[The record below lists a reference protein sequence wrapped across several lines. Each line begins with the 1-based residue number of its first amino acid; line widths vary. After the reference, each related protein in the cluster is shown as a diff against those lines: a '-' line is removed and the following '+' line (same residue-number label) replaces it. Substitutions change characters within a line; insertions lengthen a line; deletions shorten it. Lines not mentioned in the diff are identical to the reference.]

1 MSFALPQH
9 VSTTPLLQSSLVFA
23 GLILFHPLA
32 CPATDGT
39 DETTSLSFLK
49 EVANLVGPSG
59 HGILM
64 VDSQHVSSLCIQIMF
79 GKLSSYYSTTRNVA
93 AAIVIAYSY
102 LSPCLPPIDDELR
115 SYFARTLIS
124 LSGTAL
130 RASQSQLLPHLPS
143 LGADFLYR
151 LVILPTDVDRWEDFS
166 RYGRTPSLFVPVRGG
181 GRVVM
186 EVHLG

>member
-1 MSFALPQH
+1 
-9 VSTTPLLQSSLVFA
+9 
-23 GLILFHPLA
+23 
-32 CPATDGT
+32 
-39 DETTSLSFLK
+39 
-49 EVANLVGPSG
+49 
-59 HGILM
+59 
-64 VDSQHVSSLCIQIMF
+64 MF

-93 AAIVIAYSY
+93 ATIVIAYPY
-102 LSPCLPPIDDELR
+102 PPPCLPPIGDELR

-130 RASQSQLLPHLPS
+130 LASQPQLLPHLPP

-151 LVILPTDVDRWEDFS
+151 LVILPTVNRWEGFS

-186 EVHLG
+186 EVHVGWAEVLFLIDVHNRRSWTRFE

>member
-1 MSFALPQH
+1 
-9 VSTTPLLQSSLVFA
+9 
-23 GLILFHPLA
+23 
-32 CPATDGT
+32 
-39 DETTSLSFLK
+39 
-49 EVANLVGPSG
+49 
-59 HGILM
+59 M

-93 AAIVIAYSY
+93 ATIVIAYPY
-102 LSPCLPPIDDELR
+102 LPPCLPPIGDELR

-124 LSGTAL
+124 LSDTAL
-130 RASQSQLLPHLPS
+130 LASQSQLLLHFPS

-151 LVILPTDVDRWEDFS
+151 PVILLTNVDRWEGFS

-186 EVHLG
+186 EVHLGWAEVLSLFDVHNRRSWTRFKGIPFDEKGQKNVELRGSDVSDFPLTFLTSFLKT